1 MDGKTLARIGAV
13 IFVALAITATAIE
26 MNRPA
31 DRPDDL
37 VAVAQPVT
45 ARDPL
50 RAELAR
56 CGSIGE
62 AGARVHLPAEEVADQ
77 RVTDA
82 HLRGHPGA
90 LAGAAEAMLGHAVR
104 RQREQQLRSLELAP
118 AQRLARVQLALGRGQ
133 LR

>member
-31 DRPDDL
+31 DRPDDPIT
-37 VAVAQPVT
+37 VAQPVT

-56 CGSIGE
+56 CGGMGE
-62 AGARVHLPAEEVADQ
+62 AGGRDPSCLRAWAEN
-77 RVTDA
+77 
-82 HLRGHPGA
+82 
-90 LAGAAEAMLGHAVR
+90 R
-104 RQREQQLRSLELAP
+104 RRFLAP
-118 AQRLARVQLALGRGQ
+118 ESRAAGRLPDATAPSEPAPANPQPGEAR
-133 LR
+133 

>member
-31 DRPDDL
+31 DRPDDP
-37 VAVAQPVT
+37 VTIAQPVT

-56 CGSIGE
+56 CGGMGE
-62 AGARVHLPAEEVADQ
+62 AGGRDPSCLRAWAENRRRFLGQPEPAASASLTAPDGPTTLFSATPDQ
-77 RVTDA
+77 NGSR
-82 HLRGHPGA
+82 
-90 LAGAAEAMLGHAVR
+90 
-104 RQREQQLRSLELAP
+104 
-118 AQRLARVQLALGRGQ
+118 
-133 LR
+133 

>member
-31 DRPDDL
+31 DRPDDP
-37 VAVAQPVT
+37 VTIAQPVT

-56 CGSIGE
+56 CGGMGE
-62 AGARVHLPAEEVADQ
+62 AGGRDPSCLRAWAENRRRFLGQPEPAAS
-77 RVTDA
+77 TAPTASDA
-82 HLRGHPGA
+82 PTTLFPRASAEP
-90 LAGAAEAMLGHAVR
+90 AGAA
-104 RQREQQLRSLELAP
+104 AP
-118 AQRLARVQLALGRGQ
+118 TPDQNGSR
-133 LR
+133 